1 MKRALVVVGI
11 AVLVVVVVAG
21 IAYWRWSERAGAPP
35 APQASTAPP
44 AAKAPGAPTAP
55 APSFDVVRVDPQGGT
70 VIAGRAA
77 PGAEVTVHDGDKV
90 LGKVTADKNGEWV
103 FLPQEPLAPGQHQLS
118 LTARNK
124 DGSESSSQGV
134 VAMVVPEHPP
144 GTQPTPENGAVAVL
158 VPRRG
163 GGAAKALQ
171 LPRGRKL
178 ALDVIEYDAAGKV
191 QLLGRAP
198 PGARIA
204 AAIDDRQAG
213 GGTTA
218 NTGEWIVTLDGDVA
232 EGKHQLRLDAFDAKG
247 AKLAELALAFTR
259 VVPPEGAMAVDI
271 LPGNNLWRIAQHS
284 YGQGLRY
291 TEIYQANRTQ
301 IHNPNLIYPGQVFAV
316 PNNAAGKAG
325 KKD

>member
-1 MKRALVVVGI
+1 MKRVLAVVGI
-11 AVLVVVVVAG
+11 VVLAVVVAG
-21 IAYWRWSERAGAPP
+21 IAYWRWSGQGGVPP

-44 AAKAPGAPTAP
+44 AAQAPGATAAP
-55 APSFDVVRVDPQGGT
+55 APSFDVVRVDPQGGA

-90 LGKVTADKNGEWV
+90 LGKVTADQNGEWV

-144 GTQPTPENGAVAVL
+144 GAQPAPESGAVAVL

-198 PGARIA
+198 PGARIT

-218 NTGEWIVTLDGDVA
+218 NTGEWTVTLDGNVP

-284 YGQGLRY
+284 YGEGLRY
-291 TEIYQANRTQ
+291 MEIFQANRAQ

-316 PNNAAGKAG
+316 PNNAADKAG
-325 KKD
+325 KKN